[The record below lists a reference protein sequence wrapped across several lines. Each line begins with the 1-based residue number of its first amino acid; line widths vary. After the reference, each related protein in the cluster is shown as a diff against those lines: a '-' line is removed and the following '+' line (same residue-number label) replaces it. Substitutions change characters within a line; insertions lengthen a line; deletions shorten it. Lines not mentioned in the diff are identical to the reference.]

1 MRLFGSL
8 IFFLYICTM
17 SIELRKKVKEI
28 ILALENASNNVLN
41 MCSGNASRDAALY
54 RSMLF
59 KIKDGMIPQA
69 LELCKEDEYEPKH
82 SLEKTARN
90 IWAMDYTIL
99 SRASLIPQERIEFLS
114 NWIKRYACDLK
125 VILRD
130 YGKKDN
136 SPES

>member
-1 MRLFGSL
+1 MGLFGNL

-28 ILALENASNNVLN
+28 ILALENASSNILN

-59 KIKDGMIPQA
+59 KIKDEMIPQA
-69 LELCKEDEYEPKH
+69 LELCEEGKDEPKNI
-82 SLEKTARN
+82 LNKIDRN

-99 SRASLIPQERIEFLS
+99 SRVSLIPHERIEFLS

-136 SPES
+136 NPES